1 MSKAGADVV
10 VVGGGISGACT
21 ALHLAERNAGQVV
34 LLERGDL
41 ASGTSLA
48 GAGFVMSQ
56 AVGFLRAWGEEEL
69 EAELYGLEFY
79 RGLSDEGY
87 EIRFRANGNLWLA
100 VTEEGFRRYLGKM
113 KPSRQVP
120 DRRRLSP
127 DEVTEITEGFIR
139 PDAVAG
145 AVLDPRGAHIS
156 APQAVHA
163 VAERF
168 TRLGG
173 RIETGQKVT
182 TLEVD
187 RRGMAA
193 VRTEALTISTR
204 TVVIAAGPWTNSLL
218 KPLGIVL
225 PILPLVASRVTTE
238 PIGAPGRLPTV
249 VVPDL
254 STLWFREHEGA
265 LVWGC
270 PYDVKPRTRFVDREL
285 PDEIRDLGLQGVA
298 AMESVARSAMNVC
311 PALAKARTAEVA
323 QAAPTFTPDAR
334 ALLGPVETVPGLFVF
349 AGDNEAGITHG
360 PGFAR
365 LLADHMTGTYR
376 SETLAPFR
384 PERFGADYPT
394 GADILLAMKARED
407 NVW

>member
-1 MSKAGADVV
+1 MKRVGADVV
-10 VVGGGISGACT
+10 VVGGGISGACI
-21 ALHLAERNAGQVV
+21 ALHLAERKAGQVV

-69 EAELYGLEFY
+69 EAELYALDFY
-79 RGLSDEGY
+79 RGLSEEGY
-87 EIRFRANGNLWLA
+87 DIRFRANGNLWLA
-100 VTEEGFRRYLGKM
+100 VTEQGFRRYLGEM
-113 KPSRQVP
+113 KPSKQVP
-120 DRRRLSP
+120 DRRTLSP
-127 DEVTEITEGFIR
+127 DEVTEITDGFIQ

-145 AVLDPRGAHIS
+145 AVFDPRGAHIS
-156 APQAVHA
+156 APQAVRA

-173 RIETGQKVT
+173 QIETGQKVT

-193 VRTEALTISTR
+193 VRTEAGTISTR
-204 TVVIAAGPWTNSLL
+204 TVVLAAGPWTNSLL
-218 KPLGIVL
+218 RQLDIVL
-225 PILPLVASRVTTE
+225 AILPLVASRVTTE
-238 PIGAPGRLPTV
+238 SVGAPGRLPTV

-285 PDEIRDLGLQGVA
+285 PDEIRDLGLQGVS
-298 AMESVARSAMNVC
+298 AMESVARSAVNVC
-311 PALAKARTAEVA
+311 PALAKARSAEVA

-334 ALLGPVETVPGLFVF
+334 ALLGPVESVPGLFVF

-360 PGFAR
+360 PGFAK
-365 LLADHMTGTYR
+365 LLADHMTGTDQT
-376 SETLAPFR
+376 EKLAPFR
-384 PERFGADYPT
+384 PDRFGTEYLT
-394 GADILLAMKARED
+394 GSAILPR
-407 NVW
+407 